1 MRGIRHRTWIA
12 AGLATAGVAVG
23 AGLYIEEL
31 QTGHTDGGYRVAP
44 AQIKAAA
51 TDKSCVGTRPAPTAG
66 DAVHYTP
73 LDRTVDHLGRLT
85 SGRHTAVY
93 TGLSV
98 DDDDNAA
105 DVWRIPSAAFD
116 TAACAAA
123 EKGVTVRLHS
133 TDVNR
138 KDLNALADRISED
151 MSRWDGAF
159 QLREVGVDESGFVFV
174 GVDDPERAEPILEDT
189 FGVRY
194 IRVEHVEQAH
204 TLPLEVPEAG

>member
-1 MRGIRHRTWIA
+1 M
-12 AGLATAGVAVG
+12 
-23 AGLYIEEL
+23 
-31 QTGHTDGGYRVAP
+31 AP

-73 LDRTVDHLGRLT
+73 LDRTVDHLGKLT

-204 TLPLEVPEAG
+204 TLPLEVPEVG